1 MTGSHT
7 IHLLIP
13 AKLSDGR
20 LPYNSTWGS
29 SSGNRG
35 PCDACEEILT
45 EGEIVTSAVF
55 LSGDRPLIQL
65 HVGCF
70 RVWESE
76 HRASQERFPAKK
88 QPVEIICPVC
98 TKAIESKAPKYL
110 APFRAV
116 PHGLLRDD
124 AGVHESASRHR
135 VSGLAADHT
144 IPSAT

>member
-1 MTGSHT
+1 MIGSHT
-7 IHLLIP
+7 IHLLIR

-45 EGEIVTSAVF
+45 EGEIVMNAVF
-55 LSGDRPLIQL
+55 LSRDRPPIQL

-70 RVWESE
+70 GVWESE
-76 HRASQERFPAKK
+76 RRASQERFPATK
-88 QPVEIICPVC
+88 QPAEIICPVC
-98 TKAIESKAPKYL
+98 ANAIEPKAPKYL
-110 APFRAV
+110 APFGPFHMV
-116 PHGLLRDD
+116 CYETTP
-124 AGVHESASRHR
+124 EFTSRHPGTG